1 MSSTDRDVLY
11 VDRGL
16 ASNVKKI
23 HGINPVLLIEKILRE
38 IILDSLYWKK
48 DCFNL
53 NSLTILDQIVDIK
66 LIGTYSNS
74 NKTRPTKFICL
85 LLKLL
90 QLQPDKDI
98 INYLLVQKDFKYLT
112 ALAALYIRVTYDST
126 DVYTLLEPLLNDRRK
141 LIIIDG
147 KSTKL
152 DAFKSTTITSITYMD
167 EYIDNLLNNS
177 KFIDLMLPRL
187 LPRLQLEDQDLIE
200 PRESE
205 LQSEFEDNLS
215 DFE

>member
-53 NSLTILDQIVDIK
+53 NCLTILDQIVDIK

-90 QLQPDKDI
+90 QLQPNKEI
-98 INYLLVQKDFKYLT
+98 INYLLIQKDFKYLT
-112 ALAALYIRVTYDST
+112 ALAALYIRITYDSI
-126 DVYTLLEPLLNDRRK
+126 DIYTLLEPLLNDRRK

-152 DAFKSTTITSITYMD
+152 DEFKSTTITSITYMD
-167 EYIDNLLNNS
+167 EFIDNLLNNS

-187 LPRLQLEDQDLIE
+187 LPRLQLEDQDVIE